1 MNILDVTVVDN
12 DPLSLQSS
20 FRSWLHDCGTDTE
33 HLHLTLPSTPPNLLH
48 PHSEAAEMAEDV
60 RAGEEEEEY
69 SWGAS
74 CFDDAAG
81 GAGGRGREVV
91 LKCDIHERI
100 INPLTAFD
108 AKIGDQFVSDE
119 FS

>member
-12 DPLSLQSS
+12 DPLSLQNS
-20 FRSWLHDCGTDTE
+20 FRSWLHDCGTDSE
-33 HLHLTLPSTPPNLLH
+33 HLHLVLPSTPPHLLC
-48 PHSEAAEMAEDV
+48 PRSEAAEMAEDLGG
-60 RAGEEEEEY
+60 REEEEY

-74 CFDDAAG
+74 CFDAAG

-100 INPLTAFD
+100 INPSTAFD
-108 AKIGDQFVSDE
+108 TKIGDQFVSNNE
-119 FS
+119 